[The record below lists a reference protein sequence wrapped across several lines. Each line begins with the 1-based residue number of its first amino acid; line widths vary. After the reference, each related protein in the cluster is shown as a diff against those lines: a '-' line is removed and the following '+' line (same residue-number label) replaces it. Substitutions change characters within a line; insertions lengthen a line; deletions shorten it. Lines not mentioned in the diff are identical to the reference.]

1 MELVGGMGHWMFS
14 LSDSRNGNSF
24 RADFDLFIASI
35 IFFPACGE
43 KKTKKKTLQP
53 HTSDVF
59 AKHTLLL
66 WMARVSAE
74 SV

>member
-14 LSDSRNGNSF
+14 LSDRRNGNSF
-24 RADFDLFIASI
+24 RADFDLFSVSRHAGGR
-35 IFFPACGE
+35 CG
-43 KKTKKKTLQP
+43 LQP

-66 WMARVSAE
+66 WMAQVSSGE
-74 SV
+74 CENR